1 MVGVD
6 LGIEVGV
13 DFVGDLGVVGSV
25 VFGCCYHPI
34 GCYGVVVG
42 VPFGRFQWNGYGLNV
57 GLMG

>member
-1 MVGVD
+1 MGLD
-6 LGIEVGV
+6 IGVGV